1 MEDFASRSHGCA
13 RTIFTIGH
21 STRTFAELIA
31 LLREAR
37 IELLVD
43 VRSVPRSRT
52 NPQFNIDI
60 LPEALAAAGVGY
72 RHLPSLGGWRPTVRT
87 RCLPLIR
94 FGGTHHFG
102 IMPTTR
108 GLKRS
113 GWEWRNWKHCLA
125 TSVAPSCAPKPC
137 GGVGFFLP
145 IGARQPEL
153 MMP

>member
-21 STRTFAELIA
+21 STRTLAQLIA

-72 RHLPSLGGWRPTVRT
+72 RHLPSLGGRR
-87 RCLPLIR
+87 
-94 FGGTHHFG
+94 HHRKNA
-102 IMPTTR
+102 MPSPNT
-108 GLKRS
+108 L
-113 GWEWRNWKHCLA
+113 WRNESFRNYADYAGTEAFRVGMESW
-125 TSVAPSCAPKPC
+125 TSSFNH
-137 GGVGFFLP
+137 GET
-145 IGARQPEL
+145 ARRRSS
-153 MMP
+153 